1 MPNALRGGSGS
12 RAAPQTRLT
21 ALCCTALSLFYVSA
35 TGAHAQSCT
44 HRGELDNLY
53 CDVDQNLTADA
64 PTDPAKLKNPKSIL
78 LSYSPQEDTATY
90 EKMWSPYVRF
100 MAQCLGR
107 PMRFLQVHSSTA
119 TIEAMRSGRIQM
131 SLLAAGDTPFAVNVA
146 GAIPFAI
153 HGNIINGKPTLM
165 AYHLIMVVR
174 ADSPYKTMRD
184 LAGKRVAHVAP
195 SSNSGNLAPRALFPD
210 VGLTPDKDYKV
221 LYSGK
226 HDNSITSVINGDYD
240 AAAVA
245 DDVLT
250 RMIQRG
256 AVKEGELRVLYKS
269 RPFPA
274 GSLAMVHD
282 LAPALRDQI
291 TKCTFDFTFPSE
303 LITAFRGTDRFV
315 PLNYKRDYE
324 SVRRVAE
331 QSGEA
336 FSRTAFDKRKAF
348 EAAAAAKP
356 TTAKK

>member
-1 MPNALRGGSGS
+1 MKTIVDLPMRL
-12 RAAPQTRLT
+12 AAACWLAFGLT
-21 ALCCTALSLFYVSA
+21 DAMANDTCK
-35 TGAHAQSCT
+35 
-44 HRGELDNLY
+44 HRGELDTIY
-53 CDVDQNLTADA
+53 CDENLNLTADA
-64 PTDPAKLKNPKSIL
+64 PTNAAKLKNPKSIL

-90 EKMWSPYVRF
+90 EKMWSPYVTF
-100 MAQCLGR
+100 MSQCLGR
-107 PMRFLQVHSSTA
+107 PMRFLQVHSSAA

-153 HGNIINGKPTLM
+153 HGNIINGKPTPM

-174 ADSPYKTMRD
+174 ADSSHKTLRD
-184 LAGKRVAHVAP
+184 LAGKRVAHVSP

-210 VGLTPDKDYKV
+210 EGLVPDKDYKV
-221 LYSGK
+221 IYSGK

-282 LAPALRDQI
+282 LAPQLREKI
-291 TKCTFDFTFPSE
+291 TKCTFDFKFPNQ
-303 LITAFRGTDRFV
+303 LMTAFRGTDRFV
-315 PLNYKRDYE
+315 PLNYKADYQA
-324 SVRRVAE
+324 VRKVAE
-331 QSGEA
+331 VSGEA
-336 FSRTAFDKRKAF
+336 FNRAAFDKRKAN
-348 EAAAAAKP
+348 EATAAAAAAKL
-356 TTAKK
+356 TTTKK

>member
-1 MPNALRGGSGS
+1 MTNLVSGS
-12 RAAPQTRLT
+12 VRVTVACLFALGLTDAMAADI
-21 ALCCTALSLFYVSA
+21 CK
-35 TGAHAQSCT
+35 
-44 HRGELDNLY
+44 HRGELDTIY
-53 CDVDQNLTADA
+53 CDEDQNLTADA
-64 PTDPAKLKNPKSIL
+64 PKDAGKLKNPKSIL

-90 EKMWSPYVRF
+90 EKMWSPYVTF
-100 MAQCLGR
+100 MTQCLSR
-107 PMRFLQVHSSTA
+107 PMRFLQVHSSAA

-153 HGNIINGKPTLM
+153 HGNIIDGKPTPM

-174 ADSPYKTMRD
+174 ADSPYKTLRD
-184 LAGKRVAHVAP
+184 LAGKRVAHVSP

-210 VGLTPDKDYKV
+210 EGLVPDKDYKV
-221 LYSGK
+221 IYSGK

-282 LAPALRDQI
+282 LAPALREKI
-291 TKCTFDFTFPSE
+291 NKCTFEFKFPNE
-303 LITAFRGTDRFV
+303 LMTAFRGTDRFV
-315 PLNYKRDYE
+315 PLNYKQDYQG
-324 SVRRVAE
+324 VRQVAE
-331 QSGEA
+331 VSGEA
-336 FSRTAFDKRKAF
+336 FNRAAFDKRRAN
-348 EAAAAAKP
+348 EAAAARQ